1 MAGKVNNAKQQVAD
15 KVAQAKKDMRENEA
29 KRRAE
34 LKERVENARKG
45 PMLSEGNTASSK
57 SANLAKLV
65 ATKKVLEAYKE
76 SGLSEA
82 YAMRTFTDEQKDLL
96 NEEKFLQQKKQ
107 NY

>member
-1 MAGKVNNAKQQVAD
+1 MKRDAEQTSK
-15 KVAQAKKDMRENEA
+15 REQ
-29 KRRAE
+29 KM
-34 LKERVENARKG
+34 LERDLCHIY
-45 PMLSEGNTASSK
+45 MLSEGNTATSK